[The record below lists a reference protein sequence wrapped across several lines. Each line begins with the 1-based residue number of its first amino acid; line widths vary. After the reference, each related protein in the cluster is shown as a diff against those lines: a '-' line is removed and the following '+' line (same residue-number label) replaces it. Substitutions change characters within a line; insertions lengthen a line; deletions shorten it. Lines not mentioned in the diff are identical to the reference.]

1 MKARVAQM
9 IGDANLR
16 NFALISS
23 TPCALLTFRLL
34 SCVSMKLTETGG
46 MLNSVF
52 SETFSLIFWSSFK
65 LLNSFKSFSG
75 FLKFSKTEVKCVL
88 KVFAAI
94 SGSTNGFPFSSLMN
108 EV

>member
-1 MKARVAQM
+1 MKASEAQI

-23 TPCALLTFRLL
+23 IPVALLTFRLL

-52 SETFSLIFWSSFK
+52 SETFTLIFWSSFK
-65 LLNSFKSFSG
+65 LLNSFRSFSV
-75 FLKFSKTEVKCVL
+75 FFF
-88 KVFAAI
+88 KVFKDRSEMCIESICCYFWINNQI
-94 SGSTNGFPFSSLMN
+94 SIFIIN
-108 EV
+108 E